1 MSMSNIN
8 SFINN
13 TLTTKEEIIENEF
26 NSSFESEIS
35 STNNINDEEEEEMLS
50 ERIKNF
56 AKSISIIINE
66 LIDSNS
72 KNENENEN
80 KNDIFETK
88 GIPDISLYE
97 YLIRI
102 ISYSNCE
109 ENTLILSLIYI
120 DKIVKIKPLNK
131 FNIYKIV
138 LTSILISLKFYEDEI
153 FPNSYYSQIAGVSE
167 KELIIM
173 EYDFFI
179 LLNFNL
185 FIKEEIF
192 NTFKNTL
199 EKMKD

>member
-56 AKSISIIINE
+56 AKSISNIINE

-72 KNENENEN
+72 KNENEN

-120 DKIVKIKPLNK
+120 DKIAKIKQLNK

-138 LTSILISLKFYEDEI
+138 FTSILISLKFYEDEI

-173 EYDFFI
+173 EYDFCI

-192 NTFKNTL
+192 NTFKKAL
-199 EKMKD
+199 EKMID

>member
-56 AKSISIIINE
+56 AKSISNIINE

-72 KNENENEN
+72 KNENEN
-80 KNDIFETK
+80 KNDIFDTK

-120 DKIVKIKPLNK
+120 DKIAKIKQLNK

-138 LTSILISLKFYEDEI
+138 FTSILISLKFYEDEI

-192 NTFKNTL
+192 NTFKKAL
-199 EKMKD
+199 EKMID

>member
-13 TLTTKEEIIENEF
+13 SVTTKEEIIENEF

-120 DKIVKIKPLNK
+120 DKISKIKQLNK
-131 FNIYKIV
+131 FNIYKI
-138 LTSILISLKFYEDEI
+138 LFTSILISLKFYEDEI
-153 FPNSYYSQIAGVSE
+153 FTNSYYSQIAGVSE

-192 NTFKNTL
+192 NTFKKAL
-199 EKMKD
+199 EKMID

>member
-1 MSMSNIN
+1 MSNIN
-8 SFINN
+8 SLINN
-13 TLTTKEEIIENEF
+13 SVTTKEEIIENEF

-72 KNENENEN
+72 KNENEN

-120 DKIVKIKPLNK
+120 DKIAKIKQLNK
-131 FNIYKIV
+131 FNIYKI
-138 LTSILISLKFYEDEI
+138 LFTSILISLKFYEDEI

-192 NTFKNTL
+192 NTFKKAL
-199 EKMKD
+199 EKMID

>member
-1 MSMSNIN
+1 MSNIN

-13 TLTTKEEIIENEF
+13 SVTTKEEIIENEF

-120 DKIVKIKPLNK
+120 DKISKIKQLNK
-131 FNIYKIV
+131 FNIYKI
-138 LTSILISLKFYEDEI
+138 LFTSILISLKFYEDEI
-153 FPNSYYSQIAGVSE
+153 FTNSYYSQIAGVSE

-192 NTFKNTL
+192 NTFKKAL
-199 EKMKD
+199 EKMID

>member
-13 TLTTKEEIIENEF
+13 SVTTKEEIIENEF

-72 KNENENEN
+72 KNENEN

-120 DKIVKIKPLNK
+120 DKISKIKQLNK
-131 FNIYKIV
+131 FNIYKI
-138 LTSILISLKFYEDEI
+138 LFTSILISLKFYEDEI
-153 FPNSYYSQIAGVSE
+153 FTNSYYSQIAGVSE

-192 NTFKNTL
+192 NTFKKAL
-199 EKMKD
+199 EKMID

>member
-1 MSMSNIN
+1 MSNIN

-72 KNENENEN
+72 KNENEN

-120 DKIVKIKPLNK
+120 DKIAKIKQLNK

-138 LTSILISLKFYEDEI
+138 FTSILISLKFYEDEI

-192 NTFKNTL
+192 NTFKNAL
-199 EKMKD
+199 EKMID

>member
-120 DKIVKIKPLNK
+120 DKISKIKQLNK
-131 FNIYKIV
+131 FNIYKI
-138 LTSILISLKFYEDEI
+138 LFTSILISLKFYEDEI
-153 FPNSYYSQIAGVSE
+153 FTNSYYSQIAGVSE

-192 NTFKNTL
+192 NTFKKAL
-199 EKMKD
+199 EKMID

>member
-13 TLTTKEEIIENEF
+13 SVTTKEEIIENEF

-120 DKIVKIKPLNK
+120 DKIAKIKQLNK
-131 FNIYKIV
+131 FNIYKI
-138 LTSILISLKFYEDEI
+138 LFTSILISLKFYEDEI
-153 FPNSYYSQIAGVSE
+153 FTNSYYSQIAGVSE

-192 NTFKNTL
+192 NTFKNAL
-199 EKMKD
+199 EKMID

>member
-1 MSMSNIN
+1 MSNIN

-13 TLTTKEEIIENEF
+13 SVTTKEEIIENEF

-72 KNENENEN
+72 KNENEN
-80 KNDIFETK
+80 KNDIFDTK

-109 ENTLILSLIYI
+109 ENTLIISLIYI
-120 DKIVKIKPLNK
+120 DKISKIKQLNK
-131 FNIYKIV
+131 FNIYKI
-138 LTSILISLKFYEDEI
+138 LFTSILISLKFYEDEI
-153 FPNSYYSQIAGVSE
+153 FTNSYYSQIAGVSE

-192 NTFKNTL
+192 NTFKKAL
-199 EKMKD
+199 EKMID

>member
-1 MSMSNIN
+1 MSNIN

-72 KNENENEN
+72 KNENEN

-120 DKIVKIKPLNK
+120 DKISKIKQLNK
-131 FNIYKIV
+131 FNIYKI
-138 LTSILISLKFYEDEI
+138 LFTSILISLKFYEDEI
-153 FPNSYYSQIAGVSE
+153 FTNSYYSQIAGVSE

-192 NTFKNTL
+192 NTFKKAL
-199 EKMKD
+199 EKMID

>member
-1 MSMSNIN
+1 MSNIN

-56 AKSISIIINE
+56 AKSISNIINE

-72 KNENENEN
+72 KNENEN
-80 KNDIFETK
+80 KNDIFDTK

-120 DKIVKIKPLNK
+120 DKIAKIKQLNK

-138 LTSILISLKFYEDEI
+138 FTSILISLKFYEDEI
-153 FPNSYYSQIAGVSE
+153 FTNSYYSQIAGVSE

-192 NTFKNTL
+192 NTFKKAL
-199 EKMKD
+199 EKMID

>member
-13 TLTTKEEIIENEF
+13 SVTTKEEIIENEF

-120 DKIVKIKPLNK
+120 DKISKIKQLNK
-131 FNIYKIV
+131 FNIYKI
-138 LTSILISLKFYEDEI
+138 LFTSILISLKFYEDEI
-153 FPNSYYSQIAGVSE
+153 FTNSYYSQIAGVSE

-192 NTFKNTL
+192 NTLKKAL
-199 EKMKD
+199 EKMID

>member
-8 SFINN
+8 SLINN
-13 TLTTKEEIIENEF
+13 SVTTKEEIIENEF

-72 KNENENEN
+72 KNENEN

-120 DKIVKIKPLNK
+120 DKIAKIKQLNK
-131 FNIYKIV
+131 FNIYKI
-138 LTSILISLKFYEDEI
+138 LFTSILISLKFYEDEI

-192 NTFKNTL
+192 NTFKKAL
-199 EKMKD
+199 EKMID

>member
-13 TLTTKEEIIENEF
+13 SVTTKEEIIENEF

-120 DKIVKIKPLNK
+120 DKISKIKQLNK
-131 FNIYKIV
+131 FNIYKI
-138 LTSILISLKFYEDEI
+138 LFTSILISLKFYEDEI
-153 FPNSYYSQIAGVSE
+153 FTNSYYSQIAGVSE

-192 NTFKNTL
+192 NTFKNAL
-199 EKMKD
+199 EKSID

>member
-13 TLTTKEEIIENEF
+13 SVTTKEEIIENEF

-120 DKIVKIKPLNK
+120 DKISKIKQLNK
-131 FNIYKIV
+131 FNIYKI
-138 LTSILISLKFYEDEI
+138 LFTSILISLKFYEDEI

>member
-56 AKSISIIINE
+56 AKSISNIINE

-72 KNENENEN
+72 KNENEN

-120 DKIVKIKPLNK
+120 DKIAKIKQLNK

-138 LTSILISLKFYEDEI
+138 FTSILISLKFYEDEI

-192 NTFKNTL
+192 NTFKKAL
-199 EKMKD
+199 EKMID

>member
-56 AKSISIIINE
+56 AKSISNIINE

-72 KNENENEN
+72 KNENEN
-80 KNDIFETK
+80 KNDIFDTK

-120 DKIVKIKPLNK
+120 DKISKIKQLNK
-131 FNIYKIV
+131 FNIYKI
-138 LTSILISLKFYEDEI
+138 LFTSILISLKFYEDEI
-153 FPNSYYSQIAGVSE
+153 FTNSYYSQIAGVSE

-192 NTFKNTL
+192 NTFKKAL
-199 EKMKD
+199 EKMID

>member
-1 MSMSNIN
+1 MSNIN

-72 KNENENEN
+72 KNENEN

-120 DKIVKIKPLNK
+120 DKIAKIKQLNK

-138 LTSILISLKFYEDEI
+138 FTSILISLKFYEDEI

-192 NTFKNTL
+192 NTFKKAL
-199 EKMKD
+199 EKMID

>member
-1 MSMSNIN
+1 
-8 SFINN
+8 
-13 TLTTKEEIIENEF
+13 
-26 NSSFESEIS
+26 
-35 STNNINDEEEEEMLS
+35 MLS

-120 DKIVKIKPLNK
+120 DKISKIKQLNK
-131 FNIYKIV
+131 FNIYKI
-138 LTSILISLKFYEDEI
+138 LFTSILISLKFYEDEI
-153 FPNSYYSQIAGVSE
+153 FTNSYYSQIAGVSE

-192 NTFKNTL
+192 NTFKKAL
-199 EKMKD
+199 EKMID

>member
-13 TLTTKEEIIENEF
+13 SVTTKEEIIENEF

-120 DKIVKIKPLNK
+120 DKISKIKQLNK
-131 FNIYKIV
+131 FNIYKI
-138 LTSILISLKFYEDEI
+138 LFTSILISLKFYEDEI
-153 FPNSYYSQIAGVSE
+153 FTNSYYSQIAGVSE

-173 EYDFFI
+173 EYDFYI

-192 NTFKNTL
+192 NTFKKAL
-199 EKMKD
+199 EKMID